1 MKIVIIWF
9 LWLIVYSFLGWIYES
24 IVCSV
29 EENKLINRGFLNGPL
44 CPIYGFGAIT
54 SILLFYGRTDNVFL
68 LFICGASL
76 ACTLEYL
83 TSVLME
89 KIFHARWWDY
99 SNRRFNFNGRICL
112 LGAVV
117 FGVLIVLLIKIVHP
131 FIYSLTK
138 RLDNNALFIISS
150 VLFILVLI
158 DLFITIH
165 HLFSLNNR
173 LKEIQSAIDK
183 YQDLK
188 IKRMKEIKTL
198 AMDKFEESEF
208 YNKRIK
214 SLIHKDKL
222 INMRII
228 RAFPRLNHIKNA
240 EAWQKIKSH
249 ISRK

>member
-1 MKIVIIWF
+1 MKIVIMWF
-9 LWLIVYSFLGWIYES
+9 LWLIIYSFLGWLYES
-24 IVCSV
+24 IVCSF
-29 EENKLINRGFLNGPL
+29 EEGKLINRGFLNGPL
-44 CPIYGFGAIT
+44 CPIYGFGATT
-54 SILLFYGRTDNVFL
+54 SILFFYGRTNNVFL

-76 ACTLEYL
+76 ACTLEYI
-83 TSVLME
+83 TSILME

-99 SNRRFNFNGRICL
+99 SNRRFNFHGRICL

-117 FGVLIVLLIKIVHP
+117 FGVLVVLLITILHP
-131 FIYSLTK
+131 FIYSLIK
-138 RLDNNALFIISS
+138 RLDNNTLFIISS
-150 VLFILVLI
+150 ILFILLII

-183 YQDLK
+183 YHALR

-198 AMDKFEESEF
+198 AIDKFEESEF

-214 SLIHKDKL
+214 ALIHKDKF

-228 RAFPRLNHIKNA
+228 TAFPRLNRIKNA
-240 EAWQKIKSH
+240 EAWQKIKAH
-249 ISRK
+249 ISKK